1 MDAKQAFLGAG
12 MKFPPQINRNSG
24 RFALSSGA
32 DNVRESVYIILMT
45 ARGERWLEPD
55 FGSRIMSYTFIDL
68 SPAMLNMLGAEI
80 RNAILEREPRIADVD
95 TEFVE
100 TTADGCLIV
109 NISCRLRADNTV
121 ENMVFPFYLGQT
133 EMEIAGE

>member
-1 MDAKQAFLGAG
+1 MDERQAFLGTG
-12 MKFPPQINRNSG
+12 VKFPPQINRNSG

-55 FGSRIMSYTFIDL
+55 FGSRLMSYAFIDV
-68 SPAMLNMLGAEI
+68 SPTMLNMLGAEI
-80 RNAILEREPRIADVD
+80 RSAILEREPRIAAVD

-109 NISCRLRADNTV
+109 NISYRLRADNTV
-121 ENMVFPFYLGQT
+121 ENMVFPFYLGQS
-133 EMEIAGE
+133 EMEAEEE